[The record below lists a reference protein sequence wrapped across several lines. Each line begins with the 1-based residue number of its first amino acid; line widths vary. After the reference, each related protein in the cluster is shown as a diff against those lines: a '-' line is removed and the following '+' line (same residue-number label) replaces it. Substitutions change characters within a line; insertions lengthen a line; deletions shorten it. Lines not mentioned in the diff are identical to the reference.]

1 MDVPRRHASGFALID
16 GIPAISIEPDG
27 PARGIALWLAP
38 FGSSAEDMRP
48 FLLRLATAGWA
59 ALSIDPLRHGRRA
72 PESGSRGAGPG
83 EETVNGNT
91 DDLFTRTFAAFRAEM
106 WQILGRT
113 TLDAMRTVDWV
124 LEGRED
130 LPVAAGGLSMGGDM
144 AVALAGIDTR
154 IGRVAAVASTP
165 DWTRPGMHALDGDHG
180 VIDQGEP
187 TASSAW
193 LEQHLDPMRHVSA
206 FDRDLDILFIQGA
219 ADTHVPPEA
228 SQRFRD
234 LLAPSRAHVE
244 VELTPGLGHEVCL
257 DPRAQHHALLH
268 LVDGAGDR
276 VRRDR

>member
-1 MDVPRRHASGFALID
+1 MNPSDVPSSDQALID
-16 GIPAISIEPDG
+16 GIPVIRIEPDA
-27 PARGIALWLAP
+27 PATGVALWLPP
-38 FGSSAEDMRP
+38 FGSCAEDMRP
-48 FLLRLATAGWA
+48 FLTRLADAGSA

-72 PESGSRGAGPG
+72 PESGSGGAGRG
-83 EETVNGNT
+83 EETGNGDT

-113 TLDAMRTVDWV
+113 TLDAMRALDWV

-154 IGRVAAVASTP
+154 VRRVAAVASTP
-165 DWTRPGMHALDGDHG
+165 DWTRPGMHGLDGDHG

-193 LEQHLDPMRHVSA
+193 LEQHLGPMGHVSA

-219 ADTHVPPEA
+219 EDTHVPPEA

-244 VELTPGLGHEVCL
+244 VELTPDLGHEVCL
-257 DPRAQHHALLH
+257 DPRAQDRALLH
-268 LVDGAGDR
+268 LVDGAVER
-276 VRRDR
+276 VR